1 MATRLPHMVT
11 SLPRTRDGR
20 AGFYGLGWN
29 VSYDDRGRL
38 VIGHA
43 GAFYLG
49 AATYVH
55 LIPGEDLGIVVLPNG
70 APVGVPESI
79 DWTFVDLAPAGTP
92 SADWLGR
99 FDTCKESVRET
110 GCADVS

>member
-55 LIPGEDLGIVVLPNG
+55 LIPGEDLGIVVLTTGERSEEPR
-70 APVGVPESI
+70 VGTECVGTRRSRCSPSHLKKN
-79 DWTFVDLAPAGTP
+79 TTSNYTPLALHAQ
-92 SADWLGR
+92 
-99 FDTCKESVRET
+99 
-110 GCADVS
+110 